1 MWDGRGSPG
10 AYIDVTKEGMMRG
23 VRDSAIFILVLS
35 KSVFTRPFC
44 RLEIMTALEARKPFV
59 TLFETDARFGKFDFG
74 APTEG
79 VPDAFHPIIAKITS
93 GVCADPLRRSHDENE
108 LMVNHIARKHIEGRG
123 HVLDVPAHILAEA
136 DAPGSSVTVASV
148 PALKMSSSAAETAA
162 HATMREAL
170 SAMERYA
177 QEVGGG
183 AHPRGEIFFVND
195 PYPAV
200 AAAYESTGAFFED
213 FEFPAAASSIACGPG
228 GLDTDEECA
237 EDYTQKA
244 AQVEAGSGWR
254 RLNDP
259 ERHSLLKDGSTP
271 RDVGQG
277 SVGDCWLMSALSS
290 TASQRPEL
298 IPMCFNPSEGISP
311 CGAYSVRLF
320 VDGKP
325 VFLLIDDRIPCAV
338 REEPIFGRSTQ
349 EGELWPSLLEKA
361 FAKWAGCYN
370 LLRGGLQNSVTPIGE

>member
-1 MWDGRGSPG
+1 
-10 AYIDVTKEGMMRG
+10 MRG

-183 AHPRGEIFFVND
+183 HTR
-195 PYPAV
+195 V
-200 AAAYESTGAFFED
+200 AK
-213 FEFPAAASSIACGPG
+213 SS
-228 GLDTDEECA
+228 
-237 EDYTQKA
+237 
-244 AQVEAGSGWR
+244 
-254 RLNDP
+254 
-259 ERHSLLKDGSTP
+259 
-271 RDVGQG
+271 
-277 SVGDCWLMSALSS
+277 SS
-290 TASQRPEL
+290 TIRTQQSPLRMRVLARSSRTSSFLQRRRASR
-298 IPMCFNPSEGISP
+298 
-311 CGAYSVRLF
+311 
-320 VDGKP
+320 
-325 VFLLIDDRIPCAV
+325 AV
-338 REEPIFGRSTQ
+338 RAVWTQ
-349 EGELWPSLLEKA
+349 MKSA
-361 FAKWAGCYN
+361 RRTI
-370 LLRGGLQNSVTPIGE
+370 LRRPPR